1 MTDPEP
7 TQEEGDPLT
16 AEIVAA
22 LMKHAAPLGA
32 VDFPVAA
39 GVFARILAEM
49 IYPQPSFSIRKA
61 MRDEFSR
68 MLDAELVMM
77 GLRVRDR

>member
-7 TQEEGDPLT
+7 EEGDPLM
-16 AEIVAA
+16 AAIVDA
-22 LMKHAAPLGA
+22 LMKHAAPLGS

-39 GVFARILAEM
+39 GAFARIIAEM
-49 IYPQPSFSIRKA
+49 IHPQPSFSIRRA
-61 MRDEFSR
+61 MRDEFNR
-68 MLDAELVMM
+68 MLDAEIVMM